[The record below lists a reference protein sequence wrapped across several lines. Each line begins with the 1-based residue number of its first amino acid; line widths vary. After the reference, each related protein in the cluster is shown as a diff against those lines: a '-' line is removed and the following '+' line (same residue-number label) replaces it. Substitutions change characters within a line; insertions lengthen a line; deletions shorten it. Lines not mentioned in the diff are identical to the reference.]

1 MGTGMPDPK
10 TIVDSVADG
19 ALEVAEAPARVA
31 KNVADVCSIFA
42 SEVQGNMETVKGHL
56 PDDPAVLPDVA
67 VKAVGQTVHAG
78 IDIFEGVGKGIMD
91 TVAGVKNQI
100 RRVTG

>member
-1 MGTGMPDPK
+1 MATMPDPK

-19 ALEVAEAPARVA
+19 ALEIAESVPRMAE
-31 KNVADVCSIFA
+31 NVAGVCTTFA
-42 SEVQGNMETVKGHL
+42 SEARSNIETVKSRL

-67 VKAVGQTVHAG
+67 IKAVGQTVHAG
-78 IDIFEGVGKGIMD
+78 IGIVEGIGQGIMD
-91 TVAGVKNQI
+91 SIAGVKNQI

>member
-1 MGTGMPDPK
+1 MGTMPDPK

-19 ALEVAEAPARVA
+19 ALEIAEAPARVA
-31 KNVADVCSIFA
+31 ENVAGGCTPFA
-42 SEVQGNMETVKGHL
+42 SEVRGNIETVKSRL
-56 PDDPAVLPDVA
+56 PDDPEVLPDVA

-78 IDIFEGVGKGIMD
+78 IGIVEGVGKGIMD
-91 TVAGVKNQI
+91 SVAGVKNQI

>member
-1 MGTGMPDPK
+1 MGTMPDPK

-19 ALEVAEAPARVA
+19 ALEIAEAPARVA
-31 KNVADVCSIFA
+31 ENVAGVCTTFA
-42 SEVQGNMETVKGHL
+42 SEVRGNIETVKSRL
-56 PDDPAVLPDVA
+56 PDDPQVLPDVA

-78 IDIFEGVGKGIMD
+78 IGIVEGVGKGIMD
-91 TVAGVKNQI
+91 SVAGVKNQI